1 MWLSATKEV
10 PMKDYKPKVITVTNN
25 IRATIYPN
33 GDFDI
38 SFLYDENRRW
48 DFEFSK
54 YNRIKQRVCTDGKTF
69 KPITDLA
76 DNWKAFKFCLTE
88 HEGAEKAPAWIKAL
102 ARWRFDKPT
111 RYRMVEE
118 QIGCVLFFRKE
129 EY

>member
-1 MWLSATKEV
+1 
-10 PMKDYKPKVITVTNN
+10 MKDYKPKVLNVTNN
-25 IRATIYPN
+25 IRATIYAN

-54 YNRIKQRVCTDGKTF
+54 HNRIKQRVCTDGKTF

-111 RYRMVEE
+111 RHRMVEE

>member
-1 MWLSATKEV
+1 
-10 PMKDYKPKVITVTNN
+10 MKDYKPKVINVTNN

-76 DNWKAFKFCLTE
+76 DNWKTFKFCLTE
-88 HEGAEKAPAWIKAL
+88 HQGAKEAPAWIKAL

-111 RYRMVEE
+111 KYRMVEE

>member
-1 MWLSATKEV
+1 
-10 PMKDYKPKVITVTNN
+10 MKDYKPKVINVTNN

-69 KPITDLA
+69 KPIADLA
-76 DNWKAFKFCLTE
+76 DNWKAFKCCLTE
-88 HEGAEKAPAWIKAL
+88 HKGAEEVPAWIKAL

-111 RYRMVEE
+111 KYRMVEE
-118 QIGCVLFFRKE
+118 QIGCVLFFGKE

>member
-1 MWLSATKEV
+1 
-10 PMKDYKPKVITVTNN
+10 MKDYKPKVINVTNN

-69 KPITDLA
+69 KPITDLV

>member
-10 PMKDYKPKVITVTNN
+10 PMKDYKPKVMNVTNN
-25 IRATIYPN
+25 IRATIYPD

>member
-1 MWLSATKEV
+1 
-10 PMKDYKPKVITVTNN
+10 MKDYKPKVINVTNN
-25 IRATIYPN
+25 IRVTIYLDE
-33 GDFDI
+33 DFDI

-54 YNRIKQRVCTDGKTF
+54 HNRIKQRVCTDGKTF

-118 QIGCVLFFRKE
+118 QIGCILFFRKE

>member
-10 PMKDYKPKVITVTNN
+10 PMKDYKPKVINVTNN

-76 DNWKAFKFCLTE
+76 DNWKTFKFCLVSILSMKEQKKHLLGLKLLQDGGLINLLDTE
-88 HEGAEKAPAWIKAL
+88 WLRSK
-102 ARWRFDKPT
+102 
-111 RYRMVEE
+111 
-118 QIGCVLFFRKE
+118 
-129 EY
+129 

>member
-1 MWLSATKEV
+1 
-10 PMKDYKPKVITVTNN
+10 MKDYKPKVINVTNN
-25 IRATIYPN
+25 IRATIYPS

-54 YNRIKQRVCTDGKTF
+54 YNRIKQRVCTDGRTF

-88 HEGAEKAPAWIKAL
+88 HEGAEEAPAWIKAL

-118 QIGCVLFFRKE
+118 QVGCVLFFRKQ

>member
-10 PMKDYKPKVITVTNN
+10 PMKDYKPKVINVTNN

-76 DNWKAFKFCLTE
+76 DNWKVFKFCLN
-88 HEGAEKAPAWIKAL
+88 AKAILCLTMATSYLVIMLKNGL
-102 ARWRFDKPT
+102 
-111 RYRMVEE
+111 MV
-118 QIGCVLFFRKE
+118 L
-129 EY
+129 